1 MKKRTILIVGLI
13 LVVLSF
19 LIAGLKKSIADEI
32 AITNEI
38 AESRTEVDTR
48 EVSGIVETIDVK
60 NNLPCVFIVTNDG
73 NRWAF
78 IANGYTQG
86 DSVMCKFDTCGTADI
101 KDDILLA
108 VNGMEIN

>member
-1 MKKRTILIVGLI
+1 MKKRTVLIVGLT
-13 LVVLSF
+13 LAVFSF

-48 EVSGIVETIDVK
+48 EVSGIVETIDIK
-60 NNLPCVFIVTNDG
+60 NNLPCVFIVTSDG

-78 IANGYTQG
+78 IADGYAQG
-86 DSVMCKFDTCGTADI
+86 DFIMCKFDTCNTASV

-108 VNGMEIN
+108 INGMEIK